1 METENNTNQTEQ
13 AVADNME
20 QPNLLSETQSTTTE
34 PAETTTADESRPAW
48 LPEKFKTAEDLA
60 KSYSELEKK
69 IADQPKAPEQYQWDF
84 VDNMDLQV
92 NTDQETVKE
101 AEQMF
106 KSLGMTQKQ
115 VEGVVALY
123 KDQLDIIDGQM
134 AQQQGPQV
142 DLEQQNA
149 LLKQQWGSEYENK
162 LSAVKKFA
170 SKFSPTMLTQPLA
183 NTAEGLQL
191 MYDMMESGRTPNPIT
206 DGSRANVSDL
216 DIREKI
222 RAMRNDEKM
231 NLPQGDPIG
240 DQFRNELYAQYE
252 RLSRLGK

>member
-20 QPNLLSETQSTTTE
+20 QPNLLSKTQQ
-34 PAETTTADESRPAW
+34 PAEAESTEQTEQADRPEW
-48 LPEKFKTAEDLA
+48 LPEKFKTGEDLA

-69 IADQPKAPEQYQWDF
+69 FADQPKAPEQYSWDF
-84 VDNMDLQV
+84 VDKMDLQI
-92 NTDQETVKE
+92 NQDTETVRE
-101 AEQMF
+101 AEDMF
-106 KSLGMTQKQ
+106 KNLGMTQKQ
-115 VEGVVALY
+115 VEGVMTLY
-123 KDQLDIIDGQM
+123 KDQLNIIEDQM
-134 AQQQGPQV
+134 AQQRGPQV

-149 LLKQQWGSEYENK
+149 LLKQQWGSEYDSK

-191 MYDMMESGRTPNPIT
+191 MYDMMESGRAPNPIT
-206 DGSRANVSDL
+206 DPSRANVSEL

-222 RAMRNDEKM
+222 AQMRKDEKM

-240 DQFRNELYAQYE
+240 DQFRQELYAQYE
-252 RLSRLGK
+252 RLSRMGK